1 MFTEPSPEKTII
13 EKIASFQNSFTLWL
27 HENPAIAQQLKNEL
41 LAMAGVEEKELVDPE
56 MGFDLG
62 LIKVPASEL
71 SIFSTSCG
79 TKGNK
84 PFSQDVL
91 ELLQSKGVEF
101 IIGLGDNNAP
111 IISSAAI
118 NLSESDAEQFSGLVE
133 NNHGSL
139 QANSS
144 KVSGWSVF
152 ESE

>member
-1 MFTEPSPEKTII
+1 MFNEQSQEKTIV
-13 EKIASFQNSFTLWL
+13 EKIAGFKNAFELWL
-27 HENPAIAQQLKNEL
+27 QENPVVAQQLKHEL
-41 LAMAGVEEKELVDPE
+41 LTMAGVEENELTDPE

-91 ELLQSKGVEF
+91 ELLQSKGIEF
-101 IIGLGDNNAP
+101 VIGLGENNVP
-111 IISSAAI
+111 VISSAAI
-118 NLSESDAEQFSGLVE
+118 NLSEPDAEQLSKLVE
-133 NNHGSL
+133 DNHGSL

-144 KVSGWSVF
+144 EVSGWSIF